1 MRLIEGENGFNVNL
15 SPVRQEQQLVDGFAG
30 REKKCPVVEVD
41 LDLEFR
47 LEVRDQPRGGSDRHD
62 LDGRACGFDW
72 IKSVGISHARRKLR
86 TSALVVPYRVWL
98 KRKPDNSDSYRQRQ
112 MMLAER
118 LAEIFAGVKVGIPWS
133 EGAGL
138 AQARIV
144 LNLVS

>member
-86 TSALVVPYRVWL
+86 TSAKPGDSINKRHCARALPKPLRCAEGINCDHLPPIYLVADAVQL
-98 KRKPDNSDSYRQRQ
+98 TLFLTAS
-112 MMLAER
+112 
-118 LAEIFAGVKVGIPWS
+118 G
-133 EGAGL
+133 
-138 AQARIV
+138 
-144 LNLVS
+144 